1 MQVFRYPGFQISLP
15 QGWRKAG
22 LLRRLLFAGNPI
34 LYGPHG
40 RSIKFAIGPISP
52 APSPEEQRSNL
63 EAIALR
69 HGHDIIETDIIKVGG
84 RDHATMVCRVPGVGV
99 LKNYSLIFGKT
110 ECLVTAQRDVNDLDS
125 IIKTFRV
132 R

>member
-15 QGWRKAG
+15 QGWRKPG
-22 LLRRLLFAGNPI
+22 LLRRLVFMGNPE
-34 LYGPHG
+34 LYGADG

-52 APSPEEQRSNL
+52 APSAEQQRGNL

-69 HGHDIIETDIIKVGG
+69 HGHDVIETGTINVGG

-99 LKNYSLIFGKT
+99 LKNYSLIFGGT
-110 ECLVTAQRDVNDLDS
+110 EYFVTAQGDPNDLDS
-125 IIKTFRV
+125 IIRTFRV
-132 R
+132 D